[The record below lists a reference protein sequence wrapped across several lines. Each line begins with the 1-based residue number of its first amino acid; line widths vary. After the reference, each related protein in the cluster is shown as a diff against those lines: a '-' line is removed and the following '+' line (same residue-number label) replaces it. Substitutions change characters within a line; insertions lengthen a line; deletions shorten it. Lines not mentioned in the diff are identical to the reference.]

1 MVRDVLLAQIPVVLR
16 VDIYAAAALR
26 RPSYRRATHHR
37 RHLGGAL
44 CFTLR
49 MLAVGAELAA
59 AEGWR
64 LLTDRIRRY
73 LTIAGSRTSALRN
86 AGITSSAKRCN
97 CSSASDF
104 GTPTDSDTEMRSSAG
119 YFSSSALR

>member
-1 MVRDVLLAQIPVVLR
+1 MEAREKSLRLATLWQSAGLRHPSVSIAVLLGAIAAVGGGVVRDVLLAQIPVVLR

-26 RPSYRRATHHR
+26 PPSYWRATHHR

-59 AEGWR
+59 AE
-64 LLTDRIRRY
+64 
-73 LTIAGSRTSALRN
+73 
-86 AGITSSAKRCN
+86 
-97 CSSASDF
+97 
-104 GTPTDSDTEMRSSAG
+104 
-119 YFSSSALR
+119 